1 MFTRAFATL
10 RMAKS
15 AFAVTYTFM
24 DFGAVFVLRLSLQIV
39 CHPKCLY
46 STRNGSLRR
55 WEVQAACSFF
65 PHQLMI

>member
-24 DFGAVFVLRLSLQIV
+24 DFGAVLVLRLSLQIV
-39 CHPKCLY
+39 RLI
-46 STRNGSLRR
+46 RNVYIPQEVAPCADGRFKQLVAFSHTSL
-55 WEVQAACSFF
+55 
-65 PHQLMI
+65 